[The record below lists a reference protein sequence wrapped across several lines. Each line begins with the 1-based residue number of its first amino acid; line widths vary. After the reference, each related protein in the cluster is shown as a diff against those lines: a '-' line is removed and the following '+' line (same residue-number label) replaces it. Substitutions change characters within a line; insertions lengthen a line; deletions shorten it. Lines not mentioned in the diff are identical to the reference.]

1 MYLNKSALR
10 YYMPSKRQAARTDL
24 RQNDL
29 ELSVDRA
36 TRRPVAAAH
45 ATLVSLFRRAEILIT
60 THALQDRVLN
70 NVVRAD
76 ATCACIIL

>member
-1 MYLNKSALR
+1 ML
-10 YYMPSKRQAARTDL
+10 SKRRAARTDL

-36 TRRPVAAAH
+36 TRRPVATAH
-45 ATLVSLFRRAEILIT
+45 ATLVSLFRRAKILVT

>member
-1 MYLNKSALR
+1 ML
-10 YYMPSKRQAARTDL
+10 SKRQAARTDL

-45 ATLVSLFRRAEILIT
+45 ATPVSFFRRAEILIT
-60 THALQDRVLN
+60 AHALQDRVLTLCMPMLH
-70 NVVRAD
+70 VRVSFYD
-76 ATCACIIL
+76 VIQFLLMYVF